1 LTFKYY
7 NCVQTILFLFA
18 ICINI
23 AFAFIITV
31 FSMDTTF
38 IIINVLSFI
47 VNVVLLVLALF
58 TLIKQ
63 VRENRNSKNNTIE
76 FKKTCCIWNKND
88 REFMNVNAALES
100 RTNDETDSAG
110 QGINEEQI

>member
-63 VRENRNSKNNTIE
+63 VRENDNSKYNIE

-100 RTNDETDSAG
+100 TTNDETDSAG
-110 QGINEEQI
+110 QRINEEQI